1 MPHELHQLTQE
12 SHAALTISLDQL
24 ESVTPSAQFILKG
37 EIDYLRKSLSKQF
50 EDKGKPQRLIDDLT
64 ELAKSKGLEF
74 QQPTLE
80 IEQYNF
86 PQREVLKPTF
96 GINPSEHSTRI
107 SSAYANGMKID
118 LDRIKEPPINPNK
131 DGNDDDDN
139 GGGPPNP
146 PTSPRDFFGGG
157 GNPPGSSSMKNRIE
171 SVGKITCEH
180 EKLQSDNQALTA
192 EINTVTRLKGE
203 GRSYQG
209 SIRLKYDY
217 KNPSKYNIPLC
228 MAMTPAGKGV
238 SKNIF
243 AENQQLL
250 KVYENMTIAINY

>member
-1 MPHELHQLTQE
+1 MSYELHQLTQE
-12 SHAALTISLDQL
+12 SQAALKTSLDQL

-37 EIDYLRKSLSKQF
+37 QIDFLRLALSSHF
-50 EDKGKPQRLIDDLT
+50 EDKGKPQRLIEDLA
-64 ELAKSKGLEF
+64 ELATRKGLEF

-80 IEQYNF
+80 IEQYNL
-86 PQREVLKPTF
+86 PQQEVSNPTF
-96 GINPSEHSTRI
+96 GINPSKHSTRI
-107 SSAYANGMKID
+107 SSAYANSVKID
-118 LDRIKEPPINPNK
+118 LDGIKESPINPNK

-146 PTSPRDFFGGG
+146 PTSPGDFFGGG
-157 GNPPGSSSMKNRIE
+157 GNPPRSSLMKNKVENI
-171 SVGKITCEH
+171 GKITCEQ
-180 EKLQSDNQALTA
+180 EILQNDNQTLTA

-217 KNPSKYNIPLC
+217 KNPSKYNIPLF

-250 KVYENMTIAINY
+250 KV